1 MSGAFGWHRNDQSHQ
16 SPTKVID
23 SGFKDAARVYQNP
36 PAKAARIGP
45 DSAPAPTP
53 QTPPPAVSSSN
64 QTRQSFQQVASS
76 VHGPI
81 PTATHRLTSTARNVL
96 IVVTDVTGSM
106 GDNPE
111 EIFRRLPLMF
121 EEACMLLGSRDLEV
135 LFIAH
140 GDARTDQ
147 HAVQVTRFGAGS
159 ELDLMLTSFSLSCG
173 GGGQGSE
180 TPEIVAYYL
189 LRQVDTSS
197 AQNVYV
203 WFVTDEAG
211 CETLQPHLIRRWLEL
226 NLEPEYT
233 QATTVF
239 AALRRK
245 MHIFVVL
252 FDTGVYRH
260 EPDKHN
266 KIRPYWERVLGGVEC
281 VVPLDDAR
289 RIVDVMLGT
298 IAVMTDQLALFTGA
312 LKSRQLPTNHGAH
325 NVATVLQSIALVG
338 RGTPSSP
345 HVLKA
350 KTRPLLPGQDND

>member
-45 DSAPAPTP
+45 DSAPAPIP
-53 QTPPPAVSSSN
+53 QTPL
-64 QTRQSFQQVASS
+64 TRQSFQQVASA
-76 VHGPI
+76 VHSPI
-81 PTATHRLTSTARNVL
+81 PTATHKLTSTARNVL
-96 IVVTDVTGSM
+96 IVVNDVTGSM
-106 GDNPE
+106 GDNPA

-121 EEACMLLGSRDLEV
+121 EEACKLLGSRDLEI
-135 LFIAH
+135 LFVAH

-159 ELDLMLTSFSLSCG
+159 ELDQMLTSFSLTCG

-180 TPEIVAYYL
+180 TPELVAYYL

-211 CETLQPHLIRRWLEL
+211 CETLQSHLVRQWLEL
-226 NLEPEYT
+226 DLEPEYT
-233 QATTVF
+233 QAATVF
-239 AALRRK
+239 SALKRK
-245 MHIFVVL
+245 MHTFVIL
-252 FDTGVYRH
+252 FDTGAYRH
-260 EPDKHN
+260 EPDKQY
-266 KIRPYWERVLGGVEC
+266 KIRPYWEQVLGSVEYI
-281 VVPLDDAR
+281 VPLNDAR

-298 IAVMTDQLALFTGA
+298 IAVMTGQLALFTGA
-312 LKSRQLPTNHGAH
+312 LKSRQLPTVHGTH
-325 NVATVLQSIALVG
+325 NVVTVLQSIALVG
-338 RGTPSSP
+338 RGTPSAP
-345 HVLKA
+345 HVLVA
-350 KTRPLLPGQDND
+350 KTKSLVPGND